1 MPNSEPP
8 GEVPAVNVSDSQG
21 IQVGTGNTQYNAW
34 VPKQQLDPVAL
45 SGLNPHVAVARLQ
58 QLPYDELVDF
68 FARAKPGDV
77 SEILGA
83 LLEVDVGKLAVVLAD
98 ISRRK
103 ATELMEHT
111 NLPKAYKVLPEASEA
126 IAREAARL
134 RWTGAGAMHVWDS
147 LCRFAREYDDGHIFW
162 SVESGFEITAGSID
176 KWLRERYVMFATG
189 YQEYSLTS
197 RSGENGIRQVFL
209 GGTVY
214 SSGLGTFLVRDDS
227 CYDNEGASGGWLGFP
242 TGEEAMNGSLGQM
255 QRFEAGTVY
264 TRTHYE
270 ENPARTE
277 SFAVEADMV
286 RIMPSDRAVRPTSRA
301 GTVNS
306 SSGLFQTTQRF
317 EIEEE
322 WGTSET
328 AVYWDGVNKPIVV
341 DPQIWD
347 YYSKLGAETS
357 WLGVP
362 IDPSKTSPRGGS
374 VQQDFE
380 QGAIYWLPDIGPH
393 AVPNAVRD
401 LIREDYTAEPRS
413 SARGKHNDPGS
424 PWL

>member
-34 VPKQQLDPVAL
+34 VPKQPLDPVAL

-58 QLPYDELVDF
+58 QLPHDELVDF

-83 LLEVDVGKLAVVLAD
+83 LHEVDVGKFAVVLAD

-103 ATELMEHT
+103 ATELMEHSS
-111 NLPKAYKVLPEASEA
+111 LPQAYKVLPEASEA

-147 LCRFAREYDDGHIFW
+147 LCRFAREYNDGHIFW
-162 SVESGFEITAGSID
+162 SQESGFEITTGSID
-176 KWLRERYVMFATG
+176 KWLRKRYVMFATG

-197 RSGENGIRQVFL
+197 RSGESGIRQVFQ

-227 CYDNEGASGGWLGFP
+227 CYDSEGASGSWLGFP
-242 TGEEAMNGSLGQM
+242 IEEEVRNGSLGQM

-270 ENPARTE
+270 EYPARTE
-277 SFAVEADMV
+277 SFAVEAEMAS
-286 RIMPSDRAVRPTSRA
+286 IMSSDRTFRPTSRA
-301 GTVNS
+301 KTASS

-328 AVYWDGVNKPIVV
+328 AVYWDGANKPIVV

-357 WLGVP
+357 WLGFP
-362 IDPSKTSPRGGS
+362 INPSKTSPWAGS

-380 QGAIYWLPDIGPH
+380 QGAIYSLPAIGPH

-401 LIREDYTAEPRS
+401 LIRKDYTA
-413 SARGKHNDPGS
+413 
-424 PWL
+424 